1 MRAFEVRNINRII
14 ITGLGVIIQLL
25 IYFSMLIAFNDYSNW
40 FYGFSIAISVFAVLW
55 IINNDSNPSYKM
67 AWIILIMLAP
77 VFGGIFYLEFGNNRM
92 SKREKKSMCRIDES
106 TLLHLPKNEDI
117 NKGLMETDKSAALQS
132 RYIQKFGGYA
142 AAINS
147 SVDYFSLG
155 EEYFEDLKKE
165 LNKARHFI
173 FLEYFIIGEGKMWNE
188 ILQILVQKV
197 KEGVDVR
204 IIYDDFGC
212 MLTLP
217 VDYKLELERMGI
229 QCMVFNKLVPLLS
242 FRFNTRDHRKIA
254 VIDNESAFTGG
265 INLADEYINVK
276 VRFGH
281 WKDGGIKI
289 CGDAVWHFTVM
300 FLSMWDY
307 LAKTESDYDLFKLN
321 AHSTVSENTKGVIQP
336 FSDSPLDNEAVG
348 QNVYLN
354 LINRA
359 KDYIYITTPY
369 LVIDDGMMNNL
380 TNAAKSGVD
389 VRIMTPHIPDKKYV
403 HEVTRSHYLKL
414 VQSGVKIYEYTPGFI
429 HSKSFVVDDK
439 YGVVGTINMDYRSL
453 YLHFECGVWTYR
465 TGLELE
471 LKNDFLKTQDEC
483 TEISEDTL
491 NKLGIIRAFIRMI
504 LKAFAPLM

>member
-1 MRAFEVRNINRII
+1 MRAFGVRNINRIV
-14 ITGLGVIIQLL
+14 ITGVGVIIQLL
-25 IYFSMLIAFNDYSNW
+25 IYFSMLSAFNDYSNW
-40 FYGFSIAISVFAVLW
+40 FYGFSIAISVFVVLW

-92 SKREKKSMCRIDES
+92 SKRERKSMCRIDEA
-106 TLLHLPKNEDI
+106 TLQQLPKNDDI
-117 NKGLMETDKSAALQS
+117 INNLMKIDKPAALQS
-132 RYIQKFGGYA
+132 RYIQNFGGYA
-142 AAINS
+142 AATDSAVEYLSI
-147 SVDYFSLG
+147 G
-155 EEYFEDLKKE
+155 EEYFEELKIE
-165 LNKARHFI
+165 LKKARHFI
-173 FLEYFIIGEGKMWNE
+173 FLEYFIIENGTMWNQ

-217 VDYKLELERMGI
+217 VDYKMELESMGI
-229 QCMVFNKLVPLLS
+229 QCMVFNKLVPLFS

-254 VIDNESAFTGG
+254 VIDNASAFTGG
-265 INLADEYINVK
+265 INLADEYINARE
-276 VRFGH
+276 RFGH

-289 CGDAVWHFTVM
+289 CGEAVWHFTVM

-307 LAKTESDYDLFKLN
+307 LAGTKTDYDSFKLN
-321 AHSTVSENTKGVIQP
+321 AKPTSLKDSNGVIQP
-336 FSDSPLDNEAVG
+336 FSDSPLDNEPVG

-354 LINRA
+354 LISKA
-359 KDYIYITTPY
+359 QDYIYITTPY

-403 HEVTRSHYLKL
+403 HEVTKSYYPKL

-429 HSKSFVVDDK
+429 HCKSFVVDDI
-439 YGVVGTINMDYRSL
+439 YGIVGTINMDYRSL
-453 YLHFECGVWTYR
+453 YLHFECGVWTCR

-471 LKNDFLKTQDEC
+471 LKNDFLKTQERC
-483 TEISEDTL
+483 TEVSEETL
-491 NKLGIIRAFIRMI
+491 SKLGIIHAFIRMI